1 MSKRRFVS
9 TVLVHL
15 TVLGALLLAG
25 CGTPAPTAAPT
36 TPPAVETP
44 SEAPTAGPFPT
55 SGPKLG
61 GELRVSLEDDMTNT
75 DPHFEQAYFG
85 LVVFEQ
91 VYEGL
96 LTRGYD
102 MELEP
107 SLAESW
113 DMPDPQTYI
122 FHLRQ
127 GVKFHN
133 GREMVADD
141 VVYSLNRIRD
151 PNVGSPWGGW
161 LVSIDDV
168 QATDNYT
175 VEVHLSRPDATLL
188 NTLAW
193 KFFAIVPQEVVEEHD
208 GMLSG
213 VMVGTGPF
221 KLVEWQP
228 KVHIKLERNPDYWR
242 EGLPYLDAITFVPIL
257 DTTARST
264 ALRTG
269 TVDFCDNVPG
279 QDVETVKAVEGMV
292 TVERVA
298 TAYMFLGMN
307 CAQPP
312 FDDVRVRQAVAYA
325 VDRQAYVDTVL
336 FGYGRAMDGGSIP
349 DSNWAYA
356 DLHTYAERDLEKA
369 RDLLADAGYADGLD
383 TTIKLVAG
391 GPLDEGMGQVAQANL
406 AEVGINAELVPLE
419 FGVLI
424 EQFAINRDFEL
435 VVMGF
440 SDFWEPNDFLYP
452 VFHTGEGF
460 NPWGYSNPQVDA
472 LLEQA
477 REELDQD
484 TRAELYTEAQQ
495 IIVEEAPLANFAQQV
510 IVQGYY
516 DYVQG
521 FQPMADGGKLSFVET
536 WLDK

>member
-1 MSKRRFVS
+1 MYKRPFV
-9 TVLVHL
+9 TVALVHL
-15 TVLGALLLAG
+15 AVLGALLLIG
-25 CGTPAPTAAPT
+25 CSTSEPTAVPTAPPTQGAPT
-36 TPPAVETP
+36 
-44 SEAPTAGPFPT
+44 EAPTVAPSPMAGP
-55 SGPKLG
+55 KRG
-61 GELRVSLEDDMTNT
+61 GELRVSLEEDMTNT

-102 MELEP
+102 MTLQP
-107 SLAESW
+107 GLAESW
-113 DMPDPQTYI
+113 EMPDPQTYI

-151 PNVGSPWGGW
+151 PDVGSPWGGW
-161 LVSIDDV
+161 LVSIEEI
-168 QATDNYT
+168 QATDDYT
-175 VEVHLSRPDATLL
+175 VEVKLSRPDATLL

-193 KFFAIVPQEVVEEHD
+193 RYFAIVPQEVVEENG

-221 KLVEWQP
+221 KLAEWQP

-242 EGLPYLDAITFVPIL
+242 EGLPYLDAITFVPIP
-257 DTTARST
+257 DNTARTT

-269 TVDFCDNVPG
+269 TVDFSDNVPG
-279 QDVETVKAVEGMV
+279 QDVETIEAMEDVT

-307 CAQPP
+307 TAQPP

-336 FGYGRAMDGGSIP
+336 FGYGRVMDGGPIP

-369 RDLLADAGYADGLD
+369 KELLADAGYPDGLD

-391 GPLDEGMGQVAQANL
+391 GPLDEGLGQIAQANL
-406 AEVGINAELVPLE
+406 AEIGINAELVPLE

-424 EQFAINRDFEL
+424 EQFAINRDFEM

-460 NPWGYSNPQVDA
+460 NPWGYSNPEVDS

-484 TRAELYTEAQQ
+484 KRAELYTEAQR

-510 IVQGYY
+510 IVQAYY